1 MLTIDDFGH
10 VRDERLRRLV
20 AYWLDRRRGRTMPAR
35 RDIDPVDIPWVLPFI
50 WLNDVVPPATAA
62 DGLRFRCRLAGE
74 AINAVHR
81 RSVRGLMLEDYV
93 PADDLPVVT
102 EQYSAVA
109 QTPLVL
115 HSTGRVYH
123 RTRQYLVGERIVLP
137 LSADGGGTVAVLLGA
152 TIYTTAEIGTVQPDA
167 EPSDDFV
174 ETRTPIENLR

>member
-10 VRDERLRRLV
+10 VQDERLRRLA
-20 AYWLDRRRGRTMPAR
+20 AYWLDRCRGRTMPAR

-50 WLNDVVPPATAA
+50 WLNDVVPGATAA

-81 RSVRGLMLEDYV
+81 RNIRGLTLEDYV

-115 HSTGRVYH
+115 HCIGRVYH

-137 LSADGGGTVAVLLGA
+137 LSADGGGTAAVLLGA
-152 TIYTTAEIGTVQPDA
+152 TIYTTAEAGTMLPDA
-167 EPSDDFV
+167 EPSDDF
-174 ETRTPIENLR
+174 EEARTPIRSA